1 MKKWTV
7 PPYWM
12 IPGFVC
18 VQYCTF
24 GCEFVKATTAA
35 VTTEKKQVDLSFLE
49 EAKFVVVALSSHW
62 LRMVFWT
69 WFSYVFM
76 FLNCHI
82 WMSWLAGVR
91 WIHQSMKTAFR
102 KSFNF
107 SDLAWRRRC
116 SQKFNIVHCNYSIH
130 SYCISFTTW
139 EIEFAEFPKHDLAA
153 KICCSLCQ
161 GDRQCLLAACS
172 AVERICQDN
181 LPFRSLVCAV
191 FPTV

>member
-1 MKKWTV
+1 MNRTAVLDDSRIRLRSILHIWVWIRQGHHSCGYDREKTSRL
-7 PPYWM
+7 
-12 IPGFVC
+12 
-18 VQYCTF
+18 
-24 GCEFVKATTAA
+24 EFLGGGKICCGRIEFSLVSNG
-35 VTTEKKQVDLSFLE
+35 VLN
-49 EAKFVVVALSSHW
+49 
-62 LRMVFWT
+62 MVFI
-69 WFSYVFM
+69 VFM

-116 SQKFNIVHCNYSIH
+116 SQKFNIVHCNYSSH

-172 AVERICQDN
+172 AVERICRDN

>member
-1 MKKWTV
+1 MNRTAV
-7 PPYWM
+7 LDDSWM
-12 IPGFVC
+12 IRLHSILHIWVWIRQGHHSCGYDREKTSRLGF
-18 VQYCTF
+18 
-24 GCEFVKATTAA
+24 
-35 VTTEKKQVDLSFLE
+35 FLE

-116 SQKFNIVHCNYSIH
+116 SPKFNTVQCNFNSHI
-130 SYCISFTTW
+130 YCMSFTTW

-153 KICCSLCQ
+153 KICSSLCQ

-191 FPTV
+191 FLTV